1 MSSRKIILL
10 SLALLIG
17 LATFLAFRSTTAPKQ
32 QAQAPIKTTEVAAAA
47 RDLAIGTVLKE
58 TDLKWIPW
66 PANAE
71 NGQLYVKGKIELS
84 SLVGSVLREGFRTD
98 EQIVSAKLVQP
109 HQQGFLAAILLPGMR
124 AMTIPLTP
132 SSSVAGFIFPGDHV
146 DVILTHSFSRKDVSS
161 LTERRVSE
169 TVLTDVRVLALDQK
183 SDNHNIEPKV
193 AQLATLEVTPKQA
206 EKLALAL
213 DIVGNQNNSS
223 RGMISLIIRSLASEE
238 EQRGNAVGS
247 KELTTDSGL
256 SSSSTSQITTTTE
269 QSTTSSAPGVADNAA
284 GDNASSA
291 QALRGKRNPTW
302 DSDVSPVYPAVN
314 GEDTLMQKVQ
324 VMRGKEITE
333 TVFERRR

>member
-17 LATFLAFRSTTAPKQ
+17 LATFIAFRSSTGPQ
-32 QAQAPIKTTEVAAAA
+32 QEKPEPIKTTEVAAAA
-47 RDLAIGTVLKE
+47 RDLPIGTVIKE

-71 NGQLYVKGKIELS
+71 NAQLYVKGKVELS
-84 SLVGSVLREGFRTD
+84 SLIGSVLREGFRAD

-109 HQQGFLAAILLPGMR
+109 HQQGFLAAILTPGMR

-132 SSSVAGFIFPGDHV
+132 SSGVAGFIFPGDHV

-183 SDNHNIEPKV
+183 SDNQNIEPKV
-193 AQLATLEVTPKQA
+193 AQLATLEVSAKQA

-213 DIVGNQNNSS
+213 DIVGLQGNSG
-223 RGMISLIIRSLASEE
+223 RGMISLVIRSLATDEE
-238 EQRGNAVGS
+238 KRNAISPNQG
-247 KELTTDSGL
+247 ETTTDANL
-256 SSSSTSQITTTTE
+256 STSSTTQITTTTE
-269 QSTTSSAPGVADNAA
+269 ERITSGAGAELAIPPNGLPPSANG
-284 GDNASSA
+284 
-291 QALRGKRNPTW
+291 RRNPTW

>member
-10 SLALLIG
+10 SLALLVG
-17 LATFLAFRSTTAPKQ
+17 LATFIAFRSSTGPKQ
-32 QAQAPIKTTEVAAAA
+32 QAPEPVKTTEVAAAA
-47 RDLAIGTVLKE
+47 RDLPIGTVLKE
-58 TDLKWIPW
+58 TDLKWIQW

-71 NGQLYVKGKIELS
+71 NAQLYIKGKTELS
-84 SLVGSVLREGFRTD
+84 SLAGSVLREGFRAD

-109 HQQGFLAAILLPGMR
+109 HQQGFLAAILNPGMR

-183 SDNHNIEPKV
+183 SDNQSIEPKV

-213 DIVGNQNNSS
+213 DIVGAQSNSG
-223 RGMISLIIRSLASEE
+223 RGMISLIIRSLATAESAQNAATPPSG
-238 EQRGNAVGS
+238 EQP
-247 KELTTDSGL
+247 TTDANL
-256 SSSSTSQITTTTE
+256 STSSTAQITTTTE
-269 QSTTSSAPGVADNAA
+269 ETTTSGGEATGEMAGQAANAR
-284 GDNASSA
+284 S
-291 QALRGKRNPTW
+291 RRNPTW

>member
-10 SLALLIG
+10 SLALLVG
-17 LATFLAFRSTTAPKQ
+17 LATFIAFRSSTGPQ
-32 QAQAPIKTTEVAAAA
+32 QEKPAQIKTTEVAAAA
-47 RDLAIGTVLKE
+47 RDLPIGTVLKE
-58 TDLKWIPW
+58 TDLKWIQW

-71 NGQLYVKGKIELS
+71 NAQLYVKGKTEFS
-84 SLVGSVLREGFRTD
+84 SLVGSVLREGFRAD

-109 HQQGFLAAILLPGMR
+109 RQQGFLAAILTPGMR

-132 SSSVAGFIFPGDHV
+132 SSGVAGFIFPGDRV

-183 SDNHNIEPKV
+183 SDNQNIEPKV
-193 AQLATLEVTPKQA
+193 AQLATLEVTPRQA

-213 DIVGNQNNSS
+213 DIVGVQGNSG
-223 RGMISLIIRSLASEE
+223 RGMISLVIRSLAAEE
-238 EQRGNAVGS
+238 NARNAATAAP
-247 KELTTDSGL
+247 EPREPTTEANL
-256 SSSSTSQITTTTE
+256 STSSTTQITTTTE
-269 QSTTSSAPGVADNAA
+269 ETS
-284 GDNASSA
+284 ASGA
-291 QALRGKRNPTW
+291 IAEALPESRSGQTIKGRRNPTW